1 VPSCSA
7 REGTAE
13 DELLRIR
20 LRRTGKKKQPHYRVV
35 VADQRAPR
43 DGDFVEVLGHYNPR
57 TEPTTLVLDED
68 RVKHWLSVG
77 AQPSETVHR
86 MLHKAGLTEVEPPR
100 RVTKQSRAERDAAGA
115 AARAEEEAATA
126 AAEAAAAAAKDTAE
140 DAEAATDGDNSGEE
154 SES

>member
-1 VPSCSA
+1 M
-7 REGTAE
+7 
-13 DELLRIR
+13 LRIR

-57 TEPTTLVLDED
+57 TEPSTLVLDED

-86 MLHKAGLTEVEPPR
+86 MFHKAGLTDVEPPK
-100 RVTKQSRAERDAAGA
+100 RVTKQSRAEVEAAGA
-115 AARAEEEAATA
+115 AARAEEEAA
-126 AAEAAAAAAKDTAE
+126 AAAAAAEAE
-140 DAEAATDGDNSGEE
+140 AAKASTEAEAATDDGDDAGEE

>member
-1 VPSCSA
+1 
-7 REGTAE
+7 
-13 DELLRIR
+13 LLRIR

>member
-1 VPSCSA
+1 M
-7 REGTAE
+7 
-13 DELLRIR
+13 LRIR

-57 TEPTTLVLDED
+57 TQPSTIELKEE

-86 MLHKAGLTEVEPPR
+86 VLHKAGLIEVEPPKR
-100 RVTKQSRAERDAAGA
+100 ATKPSRAER
-115 AARAEEEAATA
+115 E
-126 AAEAAAAAAKDTAE
+126 AEAAAAAAAKAE
-140 DAEAATDGDNSGEE
+140 LEAAEAAKAEAEAAAAAAAAAAEAGAEE
-154 SES
+154 SSDDAASDES

>member
-1 VPSCSA
+1 
-7 REGTAE
+7 
-13 DELLRIR
+13 LLRIR

-57 TEPTTLVLDED
+57 TEPSTLVLNED

-86 MLHKAGLTEVEPPR
+86 MLHKAGLTDVEPPKR
-100 RVTKQSRAERDAAGA
+100 DTKQSKVEREAV
-115 AARAEEEAATA
+115 EAALH
-126 AAEAAAAAAKDTAE
+126 AESAAAAAAAAAVE
-140 DAEAATDGDNSGEE
+140 SPAAEAAESDDSSEE
-154 SES
+154 SKD

>member
-1 VPSCSA
+1 M
-7 REGTAE
+7 
-13 DELLRIR
+13 LRIR

-57 TEPTTLVLDED
+57 TQPTTLVLDEE

-77 AQPSETVHR
+77 AQPSETMHR
-86 MLHKAGLTEVEPPR
+86 VLHKAGLTDVEPPK
-100 RVTKQSRAERDAAGA
+100 RVTKPSRAEREAADA
-115 AARAEEEAATA
+115 AARAEQ
-126 AAEAAAAAAKDTAE
+126 EAAAAAEAEAAADTAE
-140 DAEAATDGDNSGEE
+140 DAEAATDGDDSGEE